1 MTAFFVPGKPVQQGS
16 MRIYNNRSVHTSAN
30 ELKAWRE
37 MVGWKAKEARVE
49 KVPEHEPVIIY
60 LTFVFVR
67 PKSVKREFP
76 TVFPDLDKLLRS
88 ILDGLTGIAYHDDA
102 QVVEIHTKKRYGE
115 TPGVEVSVGYLQS
128 L

>member
-1 MTAFFVPGKPVQQGS
+1 MRSFFVPGKPVQQGS
-16 MRIYNNRSVHTSAN
+16 MRIYNNRIVHTSAN

-37 MVGWKAKEARVE
+37 LVGWKAKEARVE
-49 KVPEHEPVIIY
+49 KVPEHEPVLIS
-60 LTFVFVR
+60 LTFIFVR

-102 QVVEIHTKKRYGE
+102 QVVEIYTRKRYGE

-128 L
+128 S